1 MGNERKTAIYMRV
14 SVEDNAPV
22 RGTMS
27 AESGS
32 IANQRQY
39 LREYISRDA
48 RLADTEIL
56 EYSDDGFTGRNME
69 RPGMQKMLNQIRQN
83 RIGCVIVKDMS
94 RFSRDY
100 IEMGTYLNQIFPFMG
115 VDFIAVNDG
124 YDSRERGGEAI
135 VLDTAFRTLLYDLYS
150 KDISVKVKA
159 SIDSKCAAGEYVFGQ
174 VPLGYEK
181 SREIRNTVII
191 NEREARIVRY
201 IFSLAAGGM
210 GTAQIARKLF
220 EEQIPT
226 ATQLRHPDRQPV
238 GKSHT
243 WSATAV
249 RSILDNHSLLPRGD
263 GLWKNRAQIRGQQER
278 DCGSQKRLE
287 SDSEPSRTSGDTGNV
302 HQGIPG
308 CTGTLHEK
316 EEGKASPHR
325 KDILRG
331 MRICPEL
338 QTGVQADEAE
348 VLLVRKACNPTDTGL
363 LYLFQCSDSG
373 GSCAHDAEPGADA
386 HGRPSETEGGIEKV
400 PDGEPGR
407 ACTES
412 RGVQKTIRQ
421 PAGGKGP
428 VV

>member
-48 RLADTEIL
+48 RLADTGIL

-174 VPLGYEK
+174 VMK
-181 SREIRNTVII
+181 R
-191 NEREARIVRY
+191 
-201 IFSLAAGGM
+201 AG
-210 GTAQIARKLF
+210 R
-220 EEQIPT
+220 
-226 ATQLRHPDRQPV
+226 
-238 GKSHT
+238 
-243 WSATAV
+243 
-249 RSILDNHSLLPRGD
+249 
-263 GLWKNRAQIRGQQER
+263 
-278 DCGSQKRLE
+278 
-287 SDSEPSRTSGDTGNV
+287 
-302 HQGIPG
+302 
-308 CTGTLHEK
+308 
-316 EEGKASPHR
+316 
-325 KDILRG
+325 
-331 MRICPEL
+331 
-338 QTGVQADEAE
+338 
-348 VLLVRKACNPTDTGL
+348 
-363 LYLFQCSDSG
+363 
-373 GSCAHDAEPGADA
+373 
-386 HGRPSETEGGIEKV
+386 
-400 PDGEPGR
+400 
-407 ACTES
+407 
-412 RGVQKTIRQ
+412 
-421 PAGGKGP
+421 
-428 VV
+428 